1 MENKREEK
9 RMNSKKEVEKTVE
22 IFIEFFF
29 FLTPKSFSDKGF
41 QVWTL
46 LGKRERERERA
57 HSITALNRK
66 HGS

>member
-1 MENKREEK
+1 
-9 RMNSKKEVEKTVE
+9 MNSKKEVEKTVE

-46 LGKRERERERA
+46 LGKRERERA